1 MPVPYRRVRSR
12 SRTYQRAAC
21 GAGGLAAVPGV
32 LRVLYVPSDLPAS
45 TGTRF
50 HAGPGFQIFV
60 IRI

>member
-32 LRVLYVPSDLPAS
+32 LKSFCGFCTDLR
-45 TGTRF
+45 RF

>member
-32 LRVLYVPSDLPAS
+32 LRVLYGPTGFR

>member
-1 MPVPYRRVRSR
+1 MPVPYRRARSR

-32 LRVLYVPSDLPAS
+32 LRVLYPDLR
-45 TGTRF
+45 RF